1 MGGAVSD
8 IKHQEANSAD
18 VQDNGYW
25 QAGQR
30 ACVGEADLVLHARL
44 STAPRASVHRMQAPR
59 RGPTLHLQRRHLHGG
74 TLHTAVTGIT
84 SVCVIVGCP
93 AT

>member
-8 IKHQEANSAD
+8 IKNQEANSAD

-44 STAPRASVHRMQAPR
+44 STVPRASVSMLAPR
-59 RGPTLHLQRRHLHGG
+59 RAPTLS
-74 TLHTAVTGIT
+74 T
-84 SVCVIVGCP
+84 P
-93 AT
+93 AAQTPAHYILLSLE